1 MKRSR
6 SSFDRFTD
14 WVLDVDGDIYGVDE
28 RERLRWY
35 EAISVSASVQLL
47 LFPWGI
53 AGFAW
58 FGDRRNHS
66 VLGWV
71 LVMLYLPSLLMPVY
85 VSRHKVDPMPVV
97 WSRKRAVVALLGTLP
112 LVAFAAALGRSRI
125 SEFDGPGLIGGIF
138 GGLFAIVAMWLYAK
152 RHRARLERKQKELD

>member
-47 LFPWGI
+47 LFPWAI

-85 VSRHKVDPMPVV
+85 VSRHKVDPMPFV
-97 WSRKRAVVALLGTLP
+97 WSRKRAVIALLGTLP
-112 LVAFAAALGRSRI
+112 LFAFAAAVGQSRI
-125 SEFDGPGLIGGIF
+125 SELDGNGLIGGIF
-138 GGLFAIVAMWLYAK
+138 GGSFSIFAMWLYAK
-152 RHRARLERKQKELD
+152 RHRARLERRQKESD